1 MPTSVGPN
9 TKGEEN
15 LVFSYDL
22 GDVSNSFKGEPA
34 FNAASS
40 LSDWNTYRSTLT
52 STTEIKPPVKGATV
66 YVLERTDTN
75 SGVLVRDASPT
86 YGGGGNND
94 LVGLGDGNWKYS
106 IWVKGHSQGDSST
119 SFQIDIG
126 DRNSNGLSITPTTPW
141 TRVTTTDAAGLN
153 SSNYE
158 FCDFSIGGA
167 LNNKIYVSAVM
178 ISSGSQSHPQWLPSK
193 ATRSATQG
201 LIDLT
206 GNSTIDLTNVSFDSN
221 AQMTFDGTDD
231 ILYTGLYDNRD
242 PSTDPFTVEAWVKSD
257 VTSANKIWVDA
268 TGNGTNQR
276 FYAALIDSTSPSI
289 GIQGSAWSDTVP
301 AHTNWT
307 HQVIVMDGSRAKAY
321 ADGEFKFEKSYTSY
335 NLFGDINVGGRSG
348 YRWVGKIS
356 MFKIYERALTASEI
370 KANYNAT
377 KGRFNI

>member
-1 MPTSVGPN
+1 MADTLVIPDDGTYPRLQQYFTPSSTNQHTMSVWIR
-9 TKGEEN
+9 
-15 LVFSYDL
+15 
-22 GDVSNSFKGEPA
+22 
-34 FNAASS
+34 S
-40 LSDWNTYRSTLT
+40 LSGDC
-52 STTEIKPPVKGATV
+52 
-66 YVLERTDTN
+66 DCF
-75 SGVLVRDASPT
+75 
-86 YGGGGNND
+86 
-94 LVGLGDGNWKYS
+94 LG
-106 IWVKGHSQGDSST
+106 I
-119 SFQIDIG
+119 F
-126 DRNSNGLSITPTTPW
+126 RNSPWNLPGSTVVAVTSEWQKFSFTMTPPD
-141 TRVTTTDAAGLN
+141 TTTHVAYIGSHDTAAQKGNTL
-153 SSNYE
+153 E
-158 FCDFSIGGA
+158 LWGA
-167 LNNKIYVSAVM
+167 M
-178 ISSGSQSHPQWLPSK
+178 IQESTHPTPFT
-193 ATRSATQG
+193 AGTRSATQG

-231 ILYTGLYDNRD
+231 ILSTGLFGGRN

-289 GIQGSAWSDTVP
+289 GIQGSSWSDTVP

-335 NLFGDINVGGRSG
+335 NLFGDINVGGRSS

-356 MFKIYERALTASEI
+356 MFKIYNRALTASEI
-370 KANYNAT
+370 KANYNAI